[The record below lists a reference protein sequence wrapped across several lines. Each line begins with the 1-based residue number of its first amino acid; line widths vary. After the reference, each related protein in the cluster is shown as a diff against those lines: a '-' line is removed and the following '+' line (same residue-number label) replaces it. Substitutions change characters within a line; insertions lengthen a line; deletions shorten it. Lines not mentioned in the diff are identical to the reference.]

1 MEYSSYTNDDTKNM
15 MRLEKMTM
23 VNDILII
30 LATAL
35 IFILT
40 IWVVNLAIVNR
51 QQRMVIERFKNANL
65 DLTNSYMKLFENT
78 IRIIDESFDK
88 ELKKTE

>member
-1 MEYSSYTNDDTKNM
+1 
-15 MRLEKMTM
+15 MTM

-35 IFILT
+35 IFILA

-51 QQRMVIERFKNANL
+51 QQKMIIERFKNANL

-78 IRIIDESFDK
+78 VRIVDESFVK

>member
-1 MEYSSYTNDDTKNM
+1 
-15 MRLEKMTM
+15 MTM
-23 VNDILII
+23 VSDVLII
-30 LATAL
+30 FATAL
-35 IFILT
+35 IFILA

-51 QQRMVIERFKNANL
+51 QQKMIIERFKNANL

-78 IRIIDESFDK
+78 VRIVDESFVK

>member
-1 MEYSSYTNDDTKNM
+1 
-15 MRLEKMTM
+15 MTM

-40 IWVVNLAIVNR
+40 IWVINLAIVNR